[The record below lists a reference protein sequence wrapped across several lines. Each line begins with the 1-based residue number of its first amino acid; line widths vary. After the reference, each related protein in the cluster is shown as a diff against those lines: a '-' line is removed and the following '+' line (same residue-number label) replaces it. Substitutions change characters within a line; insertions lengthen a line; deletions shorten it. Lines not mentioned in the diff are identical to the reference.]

1 MNGHVTNYSDLF
13 IRKHF
18 TNYQTLASGANTTAT
33 LSVDNAWQSQSSNGS
48 ITQATTRPPIVDKFK
63 DYSAYSP
70 FGVRVINT
78 GHNTFSPSLIS
89 ARTDS
94 YVYPRVRIKNTGA
107 SSGTYE
113 LSFYTTYI
121 RNGDIHITT
130 SLGTLGTSYNY
141 VNHTNN
147 YNYLPMN
154 DMIAY
159 QEYWQDGSVTVSAN
173 NDKSLTIPYAG
184 WRTISPK
191 SNFIFPSGFSF
202 EDYYVPIAITYYTS
216 GVASLVVYRVSNITI
231 ESVSLRVRNVNS
243 SSVTTSGA
251 GVIVMWARKE
261 FVDDE

>member
-18 TNYQTLASGANTTAT
+18 TNYQTLASGANTTVT
-33 LSVDNAWQSQSSNGS
+33 LSVDNAWQSQSSNGT
-48 ITQATTRPPIVDKFK
+48 ITQSTTRPAIVDKFK

-89 ARTDS
+89 TRTDS
-94 YVYPRVRIKNTGA
+94 YEYPRVRVKNTGS

-121 RNGDIHITT
+121 RNGDIHITIQ
-130 SLGTLGTSYNY
+130 LGALNDTHNH

-154 DMIAY
+154 DVIGFSTY
-159 QEYWQDGSVTVSAN
+159 QQDTGVSVSGGK
-173 NDKSLTIPYAG
+173 DKSFTIPLSIFRTVGPRPIIYPYGYA
-184 WRTISPK
+184 I
-191 SNFIFPSGFSF
+191 
-202 EDYYVPIAITYYTS
+202 EDYYVPIAITHYTS
-216 GVASLVVYRVSNITI
+216 GKSSLVVYRVSNVTS
-231 ESVSLRVRNVNS
+231 ESVNLRVRNVTS
-243 SSVTTSGA
+243 SAVTSDA
-251 GVIVMWARKE
+251 YVVVMWARKE